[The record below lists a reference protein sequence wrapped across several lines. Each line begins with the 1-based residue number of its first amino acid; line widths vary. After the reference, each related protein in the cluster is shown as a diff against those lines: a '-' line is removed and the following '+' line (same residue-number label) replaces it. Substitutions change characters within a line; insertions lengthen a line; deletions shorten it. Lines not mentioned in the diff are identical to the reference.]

1 MSLRNWITRLN
12 LDCSGDAIV
21 ISLFGSYEF
30 FGQLVACIVFPPL
43 ADLFGRRTF
52 TFIGMGLQTFVFI
65 ALIAFKKSQIYYFL
79 IFILGLA
86 VIIRYLIAY
95 AHLMEFVAYKQNLI
109 TGVFLFLD
117 GLIYIYSPLFLQ
129 YVAPSTQYFVWIA
142 LGFSLFSIFL
152 VGFVFHMPESL
163 KYSLAKQDIM
173 KFENDRDY
181 IC

>member
-65 ALIAFKKSQIYYFL
+65 ALIAFKKSQIYYLL

-95 AHLMEFVAYKQNLI
+95 EHLIEFVGYKQNLI

-142 LGFSLFSIFL
+142 LAFSLFSIFL